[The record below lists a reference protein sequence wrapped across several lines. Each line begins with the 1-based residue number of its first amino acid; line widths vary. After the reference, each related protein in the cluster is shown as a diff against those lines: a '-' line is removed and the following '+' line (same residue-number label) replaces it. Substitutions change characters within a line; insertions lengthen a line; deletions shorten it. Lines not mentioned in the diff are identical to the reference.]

1 MSSTGRANH
10 SADTLLPFGI
20 VLFTKDYEVITG
32 LPPILLD
39 VYAGDSTDFYNTK
52 GIIENGKGKCRVNFV
67 SYKTTNDFELV
78 KQALDSAYYFMIM

>member
-52 GIIENGKGKCRVNFV
+52 GIIEKGKGKCRVNFV